1 MTDYAL
7 VGNAIKSTLLADSW
21 IGNAAN
27 VKTVEIHK
35 RGFMIQDARDAQY
48 FNVNDIPAIAI
59 VPNAAPKSS
68 TQTTTN
74 EIRSV
79 AQSQVIAVTRNRDPQ
94 TGRDVQCGIV
104 ANIERVLEKQK
115 SSSQALGIDA
125 YVFNVSTL
133 DEQFKEGDH
142 YYFVST
148 TNCDIE
154 IVTQF

>member
-7 VGNAIKSTLLADSW
+7 VGNAIKTTLLADSW
-21 IGNAAN
+21 IGNTAN
-27 VKTVEIHK
+27 VKTLEVHK

-79 AQSQVIAVTRNRDPQ
+79 AKSQVITVTRNRDPHA
-94 TGRDVQCGIV
+94 GRDVQCGIV
-104 ANIERVLEKQK
+104 ANVERVLEKQK
-115 SSSQALGIDA
+115 SSAQSLDIDA

-133 DEQFKEGDH
+133 EEQFKDGDY

-148 TNCDIE
+148 TSCDIE